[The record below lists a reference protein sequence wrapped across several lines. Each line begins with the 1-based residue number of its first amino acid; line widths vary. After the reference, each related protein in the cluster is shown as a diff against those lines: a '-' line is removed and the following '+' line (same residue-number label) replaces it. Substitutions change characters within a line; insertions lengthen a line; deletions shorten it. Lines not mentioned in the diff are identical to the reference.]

1 MVQSR
6 LAPLRVWQLLR
17 SRVPGEDIRARLLT
31 LINAL
36 FFILALLA
44 VLALIAEYGFYLT
57 ADVALATRTATRV
70 VLYGYVVLGIAKI
83 LLTGERAAFLRT
95 RWPDQLLL
103 FLILLYLILPGTIER
118 LLLSL
123 NPLLTPESL
132 TSVYVVL
139 AQMFSLLAFIPTALR
154 LSRRIM
160 AGNIQPSVLILGSFL
175 VLILLG
181 SVLLLLPRATVSGSM
196 PLVDAL
202 FTATSAV
209 CVTGLIVVDTA
220 TYFTP
225 LGHTILLILMQAG
238 GLGIMT
244 LTTFFAYILGS
255 GANLKEYATM
265 QTLLGEEGVGRI
277 RRTIVTITLTTIV
290 LEAFGALALF
300 EASGDI
306 PAAEGRRVFF
316 AVFHAVSG
324 FCNAG
329 FTLTTHNLAE
339 SGLVNNAG
347 FQAVIMMLV
356 ILGGLGFP
364 VLSDLGTSFTQKAGS
379 VQARLSLHSKI
390 VLVTTGVLLLLGT
403 AGIFL
408 LEADGGGIS
417 IVEALFHSV
426 SARTAGFN
434 TVDIGSLAPATLFLL
449 VFLMWVGASP
459 GSTGGGVKTTTV
471 ALAFLNIRAV
481 ASGRST
487 VEVFGRQVASSAIV
501 RAFSTA
507 LLSFGFIAMAVFIL
521 LLTERQN
528 FLDLLFE
535 VVSAMSTVGLSMGVT
550 PTLSMVGKIVIILS
564 MFFGRVGLLAVVVAF
579 TRRREEGS
587 YEYVPENVLVT

>member
-1 MVQSR
+1 MQSR
-6 LAPLRVWQLLR
+6 PGTVRVWRLLR
-17 SRVPGEDIRARLLT
+17 SRVPGEDTRARLLN
-31 LINAL
+31 LVNAL
-36 FFILALLA
+36 FFVLALLA
-44 VLALIAEYGFYLT
+44 ILSLIAEYGFYLT

-83 LLTGERAAFLRT
+83 LLTDERAAFLRT
-95 RWPDQLLL
+95 RWLDQLLL
-103 FLILLYLILPGTIER
+103 LLILLYLILPGTIER

-132 TSVYVVL
+132 TRVYVVL
-139 AQMFSLLAFIPTALR
+139 AQLFSLLAFIPVALR
-154 LSRRIM
+154 FSRRIM

-175 VLILLG
+175 FLIILG
-181 SVLLLLPRATVSGSM
+181 TALLLLPRATVSGSM

-225 LGHTILLILMQAG
+225 LGHAIILVLMQAG

-255 GANLKEYATM
+255 GANLKEYTTM
-265 QTLLGEEGVGRI
+265 QTLLGEESVGRI
-277 RRTIVTITLTTIV
+277 RQTIVTITLTTIV
-290 LEAFGALALF
+290 LEAFGALAIF
-300 EASGDI
+300 EASGGI

-339 SGLVNNAG
+339 KGLVDNAG

-356 ILGGLGFP
+356 VLGGLGFP
-364 VLSDLGTSFTQKAGS
+364 VLSNLGASFMQRAGS
-379 VQARLSLHSKI
+379 VQARLSLHTKI
-390 VLVTTGVLLLLGT
+390 VLVTTGALLLLGT

-408 LEADGGGIS
+408 LEADGEIS

-449 VFLMWVGASP
+449 VFLMWIGASP
-459 GSTGGGVKTTTV
+459 GSTGGGVKTTTA
-471 ALAFLNIRAV
+471 ALAFLNIRAI
-481 ASGRST
+481 ASGRNR
-487 VEVFGRQVASSAIV
+487 VEVFGKQVASSAIV

-507 LLSFGFIAMAVFIL
+507 LLSFGFIATAVFIL
-521 LLTERQN
+521 LLSERQN

-535 VVSAMSTVGLSMGVT
+535 VVSAMSTVGLSTGVT
-550 PTLSMVGKIVIILS
+550 PTLSIVGKIIIILS